1 MPDVL
6 ARVLLVVLSLAPRI
20 ASAQCGEAGS
30 ASVDE
35 AVAAYEEADFERA
48 YALFDQLILGTSL
61 SRSDLVRVY
70 ATRALLRFADG
81 DSEGM
86 LRDLTALASL
96 EPAYELGPR
105 APPPVH
111 EAFDRLRGAALDL
124 EVAIEPLAV
133 GARLSAL
140 VVGDRADIVRAV
152 VVGARAPGGRFREST
167 DGTIS
172 IAEAAGELEYYARVV
187 GPGGATLAVRGERE
201 APQVERFAPRSN
213 DDTLA
218 IVLGT
223 TGAALAV
230 GAGILV
236 AVLLTTSGPT
246 TNEIVGPRF
255 EIPLP

>member
-1 MPDVL
+1 ML
-6 ARVLLVVLSLAPRI
+6 ARAISIVVLSLAPLP
-20 ASAQCGEAGS
+20 AAAQACGDGSA

-48 YALFDQLILGTSL
+48 YALFDQLILGTQL

-124 EVAIEPLAV
+124 EVVIEPLAV
-133 GARLSAL
+133 GARVSAR
-140 VVGDRADIVRAV
+140 VIGDRADIVRAV
-152 VVGARAPGGRFREST
+152 VVGVRVPGGRFREST

-172 IAEAAGELEYYARVV
+172 IAEASGELEYYARVV
-187 GPGGATLAVRGERE
+187 GPGGATLAVRGERD
-201 APQVERFAPRSN
+201 APQLERFAPRSS

-223 TGAALAV
+223 SGAALAI
-230 GAGILV
+230 GAGVLL
-236 AVLLTTSGPT
+236 AVLFTSAGPT
-246 TNEIVGPRF
+246 TNEVIGPRF